1 MSKSKHFTLLA
12 AAAFGAATL
21 CAQTASAAPIQ
32 APVDSNAISN
42 YQGLE
47 WAWAS
52 PCGNQA
58 YSCGTID
65 DSFQTPL
72 GWRLPTASEVAAH
85 IASDIGAFIAS
96 FNFVGSNTGG
106 YACASAWF
114 SNEYSHCDSG
124 DALSGLIWN
133 LGPGHDPNYDGFYS
147 ETFYVR
153 AATVP
158 VPAAFG
164 LLALGLGVL
173 GGVSRSRRKSA

>member
-1 MSKSKHFTLLA
+1 MSKNFTLLA
-12 AAAFGAATL
+12 AAAFGAVTL
-21 CAQTASAAPIQ
+21 CAQTASAVPIQ
-32 APVDSNAISN
+32 APVDANAIST

-58 YSCGTID
+58 NSCSVID
-65 DSFQTPL
+65 DSYQTPL
-72 GWRLPTASEVAAH
+72 GWRLPTAAEVSAH
-85 IASDIGAFIAS
+85 IASNIAAFVAS
-96 FNFVGSNTGG
+96 FNFAGSNTGG
-106 YACASAWF
+106 HACASEWF
-114 SNEYSHCDSG
+114 DVQYSHCDVS
-124 DALSGLIWN
+124 DALSGYIWN
-133 LGPGHDPNYDGFYS
+133 LGPGHDPSFGGYYS

-173 GGVSRSRRKSA
+173 GGIGRSRRKAA